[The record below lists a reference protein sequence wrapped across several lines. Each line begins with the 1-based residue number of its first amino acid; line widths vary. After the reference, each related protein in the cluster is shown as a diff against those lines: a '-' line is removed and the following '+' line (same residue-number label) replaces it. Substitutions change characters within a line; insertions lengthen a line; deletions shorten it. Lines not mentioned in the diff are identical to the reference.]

1 MRVILDTDVMTPQS
15 LRLDERNHVEKPFLD
30 QLAGLGWEILDLDN
44 RQLPTD
50 SHRENFT
57 EVVMPPVLR
66 ERLRVINPWLEN
78 DQIDEVVKRLT
89 ASFPVAGLLENN
101 RHVLNLL
108 LENTSVSRNRQ
119 TGENSPTVHF
129 VDFKNREKNRYIAV
143 CQFKV
148 RVPWNRAPHHSRF
161 RVVCERP
168 AGGSDRVQITQGEG
182 RHPGSHRSASAL
194 Q

>member
-1 MRVILDTDVMTPQS
+1 MTPRS

-44 RQLPTD
+44 RQLPGD

-57 EVVMPPVLR
+57 ELVMLPVLR

-78 DQIDEVVKRLT
+78 DQVEEVVKRLT
-89 ASFPVAGLLENN
+89 ASFPGTGLLENN

-129 VDFKNREKNRYIAV
+129 VWGSCTVNDNVNLNWRLIKAPMFVIDYVIVHELAHLIESNHTPRFWNIVRTQAPMTEKARSWLRE
-143 CQFKV
+143 
-148 RVPWNRAPHHSRF
+148 
-161 RVVCERP
+161 
-168 AGGSDRVQITQGEG
+168 QGQLLE
-182 RHPGSHRSASAL
+182 
-194 Q
+194 QDI